1 MELELAARW
10 NDLTSFLSEKTR
22 EKWYKMIIDAYTPRP
37 FRGIAHLCAMF
48 SLFDKY
54 KDHLKDRYATA
65 FAIFFKNLVYD
76 PLASD
81 NAEKSAQLLH
91 QFAQETTLDSVFL
104 LFLSTVKELRML
116 FEFENYVA
124 DLITASGSYSTEA
137 HLSEGV
143 CGAEDVHYLIDFD
156 MAFLGDDE
164 EQFVNHEK
172 AQRKEYDHM
181 RDDEYRNQ
189 RAKVLRFF
197 LQIPNIYATKELRAD
212 LELKAREN
220 IAREIDLLEG
230 KIRTY

>member
-1 MELELAARW
+1 METELAARW

-37 FRGIAHLCAMF
+37 FRGITHLCAMF

-91 QFAQETTLDSVFL
+91 QFAQETTLDS
-104 LFLSTVKELRML
+104 
-116 FEFENYVA
+116 ENYVA

-137 HLSEGV
+137 HLTEGV

-164 EQFVNHEK
+164 EQFVSHEK
-172 AQRKEYDHM
+172 AQRKEYEHLS
-181 RDDEYRNQ
+181 DDEYRKQ

-197 LQIPNIYATKELRAD
+197 LQIPNIYATKELRDD
-212 LELKAREN
+212 LEVKAREN
-220 IAREIDLLEG
+220 IAREIELLENNG
-230 KIRTY
+230 RMY